1 MKAHSVTLRDTQT
14 GSEVEILTSRGFN
27 CYQFRAAFE
36 SEVVDVLW
44 AEPRFEN
51 GAGEAARSG
60 MPLLFPYPG
69 RIQGKTLHWQ
79 GRDYPLEGDDGLG
92 NAIHGYVLDRPWRV
106 LEQTAS
112 RVVGQ
117 FQAAVDAP
125 ELQHAW
131 PSDFRITAA
140 YELAGRTLLSRFH
153 IENPGD
159 RPLPFGFG
167 AHPYFR
173 APLRGSAAD
182 QCRVILPLAHRWE
195 LENMLPT
202 GRQIDAFTQPACG
215 ASDEA
220 ATQLMNAANLRRGMA
235 FADITLDD
243 VFTGLEFVDGWC
255 SCRIHDAASKRE
267 LTLKFDESFR
277 ACVVYTPSHREAIS
291 IEPLTCVPNAY
302 ELSQQNID
310 AGLRVLSPG
319 ESLQLKLKLQV
330 E

>member
-1 MKAHSVTLRDTQT
+1 VTADSVTITDAQT
-14 GSEVEILTSRGFN
+14 GSEAKILTSRGFN
-27 CYQFRAAFE
+27 CYQFRAVFGADA
-36 SEVVDVLW
+36 VDVLW
-44 AEPRFEN
+44 SETGFEK
-51 GAGEAARSG
+51 GAGSAAASG
-60 MPLLFPYPG
+60 IPLLFPYPG
-69 RIQGKTLHWQ
+69 RMRGKTFDWQ
-79 GRDYPLEGDDGLG
+79 GRGYPLEGDDGLG
-92 NAIHGYVLDRPWRV
+92 NAIHGFVLDRPWRV
-106 LEQTAS
+106 VEQTAT

-125 ELQHAW
+125 ELLHAW
-131 PSDFRITAA
+131 PADFRITAT

-167 AHPYFR
+167 VHPYFR
-173 APLRGSAAD
+173 VPLSGSAAD
-182 QCRVILPLAHRWE
+182 ECRVVLPFSRRWE

-202 GRQIDAFTQPACG
+202 GRQLDAFSRDG
-215 ASDEA
+215 AEA
-220 ATQLMNAANLRRGMA
+220 ATNTINAVNLQQGMA

-255 SCRIHDAASKRE
+255 SCRIRDAASKRE

-277 ACVVYTPSHREAIS
+277 ACVVYTPPHREAIS
-291 IEPLTCVPNAY
+291 IEPLTCVPNAH

-310 AGLRVLSPG
+310 SGLRVLLPG
-319 ESLQLKLKLQV
+319 ESLQFQVRLQV